1 MNSQPALFVAHG
13 SPMSALQPGAAG
25 AALRSLATTLAR
37 PRAVV
42 IVSPHWETLVPTV
55 GAATTLPTIH
65 DFSGFDRRLYDLSYP
80 ATGCPAAALEVA
92 EALRSSGLPVALD
105 ETRGLDHGAWVPLR
119 HMFPDADIPVV
130 PLSMQHHEGPAFA
143 YAVGRALRPLIERG
157 LLIIG
162 SGNITHNLRD
172 WQVASRQGGI
182 DADYARRFSDW
193 VQNRID
199 AHAID
204 DLLDYR
210 RAHSDGVRAHP
221 RDEHLLP
228 LFTALGA
235 GGLDAEATAF
245 HRGLSEFVLAMDS
258 YIFRPRGRV

>member
-1 MNSQPALFVAHG
+1 MSTQPALFVAHG

-25 AALRSLATTLAR
+25 AALNSLAATLAR
-37 PRAVV
+37 PRVV
-42 IVSPHWETLVPTV
+42 VVVSPHWETPIPTI
-55 GAATTLPTIH
+55 GTAATLPTIH

-92 EALRSSGLPVALD
+92 EALRLAGLPTAVD
-105 ETRGLDHGAWVPLR
+105 ESRGLDHGAWVPLR
-119 HMFPDADIPVV
+119 HLFPEADIPVV
-130 PLSMQHHEGPAFA
+130 PVSIQHHEGPAFA
-143 YAVGRALRPLIERG
+143 YAVGRALQPLRQRG
-157 LLIIG
+157 FLIIG

-172 WQVASRQGGI
+172 WQNAHRQGGI

-193 VQNRID
+193 VEDRVV
-199 AHAID
+199 AHAAE

-210 RAHSDGVRAHP
+210 RLNPDGIRAHP

-235 GGLDAEATAF
+235 GGPDAEATAF
-245 HRGLSEFVLAMDS
+245 HRGLSEYVLAMDG
-258 YIFRPRGRV
+258 YVFRTGERE